1 MTSQARQ
8 QIITINILPNI
19 LKSKDNQAIITF
31 KGLPL
36 MQIRTIFWEGE
47 SRTSNNNIYNN
58 NANAIHFYKPNVE
71 EYDYCKNC

>member
-1 MTSQARQ
+1 
-8 QIITINILPNI
+8 
-19 LKSKDNQAIITF
+19 
-31 KGLPL
+31 
-36 MQIRTIFWEGE
+36 MQIRTIFWERE

>member
-1 MTSQARQ
+1 
-8 QIITINILPNI
+8 
-19 LKSKDNQAIITF
+19 
-31 KGLPL
+31 

-71 EYDYCKNC
+71 E